1 MPMCKISGCREQA
14 QPYGKRLCPEH
25 EARRK
30 AKAQAYFAKPKCEF
44 CGTQHTDN
52 KNNQGI
58 PECPTCRNAR
68 WDREFEESKKN
79 QIVDELMAC
88 SDLEELKN
96 FIRFN
101 ILND

>member
-1 MPMCKISGCREQA
+1 MCKISGCREQA

-30 AKAQAYFAKPKCEF
+30 EKAKIYFAKPKCQF

-52 KNNQGI
+52 KNDQGI

-68 WDREFEESKKN
+68 FERDLERAKKN
-79 QIVDELMAC
+79 AIFDELMIC
-88 SDLEELKN
+88 STLDDLKA
-96 FIRFN
+96 FIAVH
-101 ILND
+101 LLEK